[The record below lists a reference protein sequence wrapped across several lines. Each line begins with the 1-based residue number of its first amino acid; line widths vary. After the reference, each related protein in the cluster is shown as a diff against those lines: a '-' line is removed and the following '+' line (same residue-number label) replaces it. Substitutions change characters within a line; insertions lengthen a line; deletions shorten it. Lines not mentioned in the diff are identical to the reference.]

1 MARLNT
7 SEAILV
13 EQVMEFYSHK
23 GYRVYL
29 EIPFGARRID
39 VFAIHPKSGQTVAVE
54 AKLSHWKRAF
64 KQARVCLLCA
74 DRVYVA
80 LPGEYAKRIDESAFR
95 ELGIGLLS
103 VGSGTRVDIGASR
116 SHFKKDHHTRQIRET
131 LAMLDRVQ

>member
-1 MARLNT
+1 
-7 SEAILV
+7 
-13 EQVMEFYSHK
+13 MEFYSHK

-54 AKLSHWKRAF
+54 AKLSHWKRAL

-95 ELGIGLLS
+95 ELGVGLLS

-116 SHFKKDHHTRQIRET
+116 SHFKRSYYATQIQEILT
-131 LAMLDRVQ
+131 MLDRLE